1 MAARRIYPSWL
12 PPNPREREGLL
23 KIRQMQ
29 RLVIVWLCAFIPV
42 SWLLI
47 LLTRSDGLFVP
58 LTAIWI
64 VAGVVFARHVSA
76 SRCPRCGEG
85 FCEKSELPYWYGLF
99 NNRCEACGL
108 SLTPDSMSN
117 E

>member
-12 PPNPREREGLL
+12 PPNPREREALL

-29 RLVIVWLCAFIPV
+29 RLAIVWLCAFIPV

-47 LLTRSDGLFVP
+47 LLTRSDALFVP

-85 FCEKSELPYWYGLF
+85 FCEKSELSYWYGLL
-99 NNRCEACGL
+99 NKRCNACVL
-108 SLTPDSMSN
+108 SLTPERMSN
-117 E
+117 Q